1 MNSPATELQP
11 QCNEEHDDTADSF
24 SKGCCSEKLSNVCP
38 ISIEIPIWSRPTS
51 NISLPGIVPNPH
63 HHTVQSEMLDPLN
76 LSYHIDSFIDPY
88 QSPHCQLTY
97 SDCFLEPQLSQYH
110 LVSGPVPAPPDGSHQ
125 NSVSPSW
132 CTNEPNLCSM
142 MPAGSTNHFLGFT
155 GELHKPVP
163 MDHQQFQEGLTEA
176 MSHITQ
182 PMVCNVSGG
191 EQLALVNPHQP
202 GPVFLTMESA
212 SAQRNNTLTQ
222 GKEVTVLG
230 TSSQHQTAGPLYEAQ
245 DQTFKKQLP
254 ARDVGMFCESKSR
267 KPCHCTRSQCLKLY
281 CECFSNGVMCSNC
294 DCSNCHNNAEHE
306 MKRLKAIKWC
316 LGHNPDAFR
325 PKIAGVKSGTVRGWH
340 NKGCNC
346 KRSGCLKRYC
356 ECYEANIMCTS
367 SCKCVGCRNYDAGSQ
382 SGSKDKTVNAKDK
395 WPVSVIT
402 PAILE
407 AVGDCLFAQAE
418 MAERDTRSPAQA
430 EHMVLEEFGHCLS
443 QIAKAMFEKKT
454 N

>member
-11 QCNEEHDDTADSF
+11 QYNEEHDDTADSS
-24 SKGCCSEKLSNVCP
+24 SKGCCSERLNNVCP
-38 ISIEIPIWSRPTS
+38 ISIEIPIWSGPTS

-76 LSYHIDSFIDPY
+76 LRYHIDSFIDPY
-88 QSPHCQLTY
+88 QSTQCQLTY

-110 LVSGPVPAPPDGSHQ
+110 LVSGPVPAPPDGSHH
-125 NSVSPSW
+125 NSVSASW
-132 CTNEPNLCSM
+132 CTNEHSLYSM
-142 MPAGSTNHFLGFT
+142 MP

-176 MSHITQ
+176 MSHITH
-182 PMVCNVSGG
+182 PMVCMVNGG
-191 EQLALVNPHQP
+191 EHLALVNPHQQ

-212 SAQRNNTLTQ
+212 SAQRNDTLTQ
-222 GKEVTVLG
+222 GKGYEVTVLG
-230 TSSQHQTAGPLYEAQ
+230 TSSQTAGPLYEAQ

-254 ARDVGMFCESKSR
+254 TRNVGMFCDSKSR

-306 MKRLKAIKWC
+306 MKRLKAIK
-316 LGHNPDAFR
+316 
-325 PKIAGVKSGTVRGWH
+325 
-340 NKGCNC
+340 
-346 KRSGCLKRYC
+346 
-356 ECYEANIMCTS
+356 ANIMCTS
-367 SCKCVGCRNYDAGSQ
+367 GCKCVGCRNYDADPQ
-382 SGSKDKTVNAKDK
+382 TGSKDKIVNAKDK

-402 PAILE
+402 PAVLE
-407 AVGDCLFAQAE
+407 GVGDCLFAQAE
-418 MAERDTRSPAQA
+418 MAERDTQSPAQA
-430 EHMVLEEFGHCLS
+430 EHMVLCEFGRCLS
-443 QIAKAMFEKKT
+443 QIAKTMFEKKT